1 MYTFSNLI
9 TEKTIKPNQ
18 SINTIATKEA
28 LNKLVS
34 NALSK
39 KHLSIDIEGNGFFR
53 YPERVCLIQ
62 VSFDEQAHIID
73 PLEIDDLMELSRIF
87 ENSRITKIF
96 HAGDYDI
103 RSLNRD
109 YSFIFK
115 NVFDTSIGAAFLG
128 SEKLGLDSVL
138 NEYVQIEIKKD
149 KKFQRS
155 DWTIRPLPDESIEYA
170 ADDVLYLNKTRKVME
185 NKLSELSRLEW
196 VKEECVRLSNIKFK
210 AKNESNAF
218 FDVKGSIDLNPRS
231 LAILK
236 CLFEFREDEA
246 IGKDRPPFKI
256 LSDSVLVEIAR
267 DPNQNFSE
275 ISGIGY
281 WASKPNIQRLKEV
294 IENGRKMD
302 PQFRPQKNKQR
313 QKGFSNKQREQAN
326 IRLKQ
331 LKDWRKS
338 LGQELKLDPSLLW
351 PTSSLS
357 RLSRS
362 PELFEQEF
370 EQPEVRKWQIK
381 EFGDS
386 ISQNVLNF

>member
-1 MYTFSNLI
+1 M
-9 TEKTIKPNQ
+9 
-18 SINTIATKEA
+18 
-28 LNKLVS
+28 
-34 NALSK
+34 
-39 KHLSIDIEGNGFFR
+39 
-53 YPERVCLIQ
+53 
-62 VSFDEQAHIID
+62 
-73 PLEIDDLMELSRIF
+73 
-87 ENSRITKIF
+87 
-96 HAGDYDI
+96 
-103 RSLNRD
+103 
-109 YSFIFK
+109 
-115 NVFDTSIGAAFLG
+115 
-128 SEKLGLDSVL
+128 
-138 NEYVQIEIKKD
+138 
-149 KKFQRS
+149 
-155 DWTIRPLPDESIEYA
+155 
-170 ADDVLYLNKTRKVME
+170 
-185 NKLSELSRLEW
+185 
-196 VKEECVRLSNIKFK
+196 KEECVRLSNIKFQ

-313 QKGFSNKQREQAN
+313 LKGFSNKQREQAN

-357 RLSRS
+357 GLSRS
-362 PELFEQEF
+362 PDLFELEF
-370 EQPEVRKWQIK
+370 EQPGVRKWQIK